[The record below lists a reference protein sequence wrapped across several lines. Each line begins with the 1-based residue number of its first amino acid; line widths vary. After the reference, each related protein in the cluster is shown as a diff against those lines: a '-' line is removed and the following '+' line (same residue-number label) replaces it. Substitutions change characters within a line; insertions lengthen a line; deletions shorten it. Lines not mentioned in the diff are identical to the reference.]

1 MRENSRCTREDPL
14 LHRIDGNREFR
25 DTLKGWKEAVTLK
38 SFQAN
43 TSYRQR
49 EEEEGEAEGWIFWI
63 FGWGTRW
70 LVFVHARATTIET
83 VPRDRRHQTSTNQ
96 RPMVSA
102 ISSMVVRKIHHEGG
116 IVFSPGIFLSRAV
129 CRDLSPALLVP
140 SRCLDGQ
147 SVGRE
152 RGKCNERTR
161 LYTEEV
167 FARTRFNFEGKA
179 GQES

>member
-49 EEEEGEAEGWIFWI
+49 EGEEGEAEGWIFWIFWI

-70 LVFVHARATTIET
+70 LVFVHARTTTIET

-129 CRDLSPALLVP
+129 CRGFIPGSFSPLSLL
-140 SRCLDGQ
+140 
-147 SVGRE
+147 GRAE
-152 RGKCNERTR
+152 RGQRKG
-161 LYTEEV
+161 EV
-167 FARTRFNFEGKA
+167 
-179 GQES
+179 